1 MKNNK
6 LKSVLTVFSMLLCFS
21 VFAQGHQGDGQGG
34 GRGQGGGK
42 GQKQE
47 NKPDASE
54 IFSKLDT
61 NKDDF
66 IDKDEAAKDSR
77 GKIFQDFDEIDS
89 NEDGFIDLEELKA
102 SLDDKTP
109 RKLSAEKILKQI
121 DDNGDGTLNELEVA
135 AKDNRE
141 LVKNFSTIDTNQDN
155 ELDLEELKTFY
166 DKNDNQKP
174 KRKEKKFN

>member
-6 LKSVLTVFSMLLCFS
+6 LKLLLTVFSILLCFS
-21 VFAQGHQGDGQGG
+21 VFAQGPQGGGQGG
-34 GRGQGGGK
+34 GRGQGGGQGEQK
-42 GQKQE
+42 G

-66 IDKDEAAKDSR
+66 IDKDEAAKDER
-77 GKIFQDFDEIDS
+77 GKISEDFDVIDA

-102 SLDDKTP
+102 SLNDKTP

-121 DDNGDGTLNELEVA
+121 DDNGDATLNELEVA

-141 LVKNFSTIDTNQDN
+141 LVKNFSAIDTNQDN
-155 ELDLEELKTFY
+155 ELDLEELKAFY
-166 DKNDNQKP
+166 DTKDKP
-174 KRKEKKFN
+174 KRKKRD